1 MSPPRSMG
9 ASMILETEG
18 LTKRFGGLTAVNNVS
33 LQVKEGEIFA
43 IIGPNGAGKTTFLNC
58 ITGTLKPS
66 EGKVTFLGR
75 TQLEGSN
82 PEQMCK
88 LGMSRTFQIS
98 RPFPAL
104 SVLENVQI
112 GAAFGA
118 HRYGTMPP
126 RQRAEEALEFVK
138 FPLPK
143 ETIAGRLNAV
153 QLKRLD
159 LARAYAGG
167 PKLLLLDELAAGLT
181 TGELEEIMNLIQR
194 IRDEGI
200 TIIIIEHIMKVIRG
214 VSDKI
219 AVLEY
224 GKKIAEGTPQE
235 VMTDKRVIQA
245 YLGG

>member
-1 MSPPRSMG
+1 
-9 ASMILETEG
+9 MILETEG

-33 LQVKEGEIFA
+33 LKVNEGEIFA

-58 ITGTLKPS
+58 ITGTLKPT
-66 EGKVTFLGR
+66 EGRVMFLGHKD
-75 TQLEGSN
+75 LEGSK
-82 PEQMCK
+82 PEQMCRM
-88 LGMSRTFQIS
+88 GMSRTFQIS

-112 GAAFGA
+112 GAVFGA
-118 HRYGTMPP
+118 NRRGSKSP

-143 ETIAGRLNAV
+143 ETIANRLNAV

-181 TGELEEIMNLIQR
+181 TGELDEIMDLIQK
-194 IRDEGI
+194 IRDKGI

-214 VSDKI
+214 VSDRI
-219 AVLEY
+219 AVIEY
-224 GKKIAEGTPQE
+224 GKKIAEGKPDE
-235 VMTDKRVIQA
+235 VMNDKRVIRA

>member
-1 MSPPRSMG
+1 
-9 ASMILETEG
+9 MILETKG

-33 LQVKEGEIFA
+33 LEVNEGEILA

-58 ITGTLKPS
+58 ITGTLKPT
-66 EGKVTFLGR
+66 EGSVTFLGH
-75 TQLEGSN
+75 TQLEGAK
-82 PEQMCK
+82 PEKMCR

-112 GAAFGA
+112 GAVFGA
-118 HRYGTMPP
+118 LRHTSKSP

-143 ETIAGRLNAV
+143 ETIASRLNAV

-181 TGELEEIMNLIQR
+181 TGELEEIMDLIQK
-194 IRDEGI
+194 IRDRGI

-214 VSDKI
+214 VSDRI

-224 GKKIAEGTPQE
+224 GKKIAEGTSE
-235 VMTDKRVIQA
+235 DVMNDKRVIQA

>member
-1 MSPPRSMG
+1 
-9 ASMILETEG
+9 MILETEG

-33 LQVKEGEIFA
+33 LQVNDGEIFA

-58 ITGTLKPS
+58 ITGTLKPT
-66 EGKVTFLGR
+66 EGRVMFLGNKD
-75 TQLEGSN
+75 LEGSK
-82 PEQMCK
+82 PEQMCRM
-88 LGMSRTFQIS
+88 GMSRTFQIS

-112 GAAFGA
+112 GAVFGA
-118 HRYGTMPP
+118 LRRHEKSPK
-126 RQRAEEALEFVK
+126 QRAEEALEFVK

-143 ETIAGRLNAV
+143 ETIASRLNAV

-181 TGELEEIMNLIQR
+181 TGELEEIMELIQK
-194 IRDEGI
+194 IRDRGI

-214 VSDKI
+214 VSDRI

-224 GKKIAEGTPQE
+224 GKKIAEGTPEE
-235 VMTDKRVIQA
+235 VMNDKRVIQA

>member
-1 MSPPRSMG
+1 
-9 ASMILETEG
+9 MILETEG

-33 LQVKEGEIFA
+33 LKVNEGEIFA

-58 ITGTLKPS
+58 ITGTLKPT
-66 EGKVTFLGR
+66 EGRVMFLGR
-75 TQLEGSN
+75 EDLEGSK
-82 PEQMCK
+82 PEQMCR

-112 GAAFGA
+112 GAVFGA
-118 HRYGTMPP
+118 QRHSTKSP

-181 TGELEEIMNLIQR
+181 TGELEEIMDLIQK
-194 IRDEGI
+194 IRDQGI

-214 VSDKI
+214 VSDRI

-224 GKKIAEGTPQE
+224 GKKIAEGTPGE
-235 VMTDKRVIQA
+235 VMNNKRVIQA

>member
-1 MSPPRSMG
+1 
-9 ASMILETEG
+9 MILETEG

-33 LQVKEGEIFA
+33 LQVNDGEIFA

-58 ITGTLKPS
+58 ITGTLKPT
-66 EGKVTFLGR
+66 EGRVMFLGNKD
-75 TQLEGSN
+75 LEGSK
-82 PEQMCK
+82 PEQMCRM
-88 LGMSRTFQIS
+88 GMSRTFQIS

-112 GAAFGA
+112 GAVFGA
-118 HRYGTMPP
+118 LRRHAKSP

-143 ETIAGRLNAV
+143 ETIASRLNAV

-181 TGELEEIMNLIQR
+181 TGELKEIMELIQK
-194 IRDEGI
+194 IRDCGI

-214 VSDKI
+214 VSDRI

-224 GKKIAEGTPQE
+224 GKKIAEGTPEE
-235 VMTDKRVIQA
+235 VMNDKRVIQA

>member
-1 MSPPRSMG
+1 
-9 ASMILETEG
+9 MILETEG

-33 LQVKEGEIFA
+33 LQVNDGEIFA

-58 ITGTLKPS
+58 ITGTLKPT
-66 EGKVTFLGR
+66 EGRVMFLGNKD
-75 TQLEGSN
+75 LEGSK
-82 PEQMCK
+82 PEQMCRM
-88 LGMSRTFQIS
+88 GMSRTFQIS

-112 GAAFGA
+112 GAVFGA
-118 HRYGTMPP
+118 LRHHAKSP

-143 ETIAGRLNAV
+143 ETIASRLNAV

-181 TGELEEIMNLIQR
+181 TGELEEIMELIQK
-194 IRDEGI
+194 IRDRGI

-214 VSDKI
+214 VSDRI

-224 GKKIAEGTPQE
+224 GKKIAEGTPEE
-235 VMTDKRVIQA
+235 VMNDKRVIQA